1 MQRQPKATTPN
12 AIAMIWIG
20 FIAAPVCYIVVGWFI
35 ARDMT
40 PVPYPQPLASVFVL
54 AAIGAVALGY
64 YLPPRLLKGTF
75 DPRTAQPA
83 ASAEYQR
90 QYQTAMIIRWAC
102 FEVPAVMGLVLLVLS
117 GQLPAVI
124 VGGAVA
130 LALIYGSRPQ
140 RGSTAAGSHR

>member
-1 MQRQPKATTPN
+1 MPQQPKATTPN
-12 AIAMIWIG
+12 ALAMIWIG

-54 AAIGAVALGY
+54 AVIGAVALGY
-64 YLPPRLLKGTF
+64 YLPPRLLNRTL
-75 DPRTAQPA
+75 DPRSTQPA
-83 ASAEYQR
+83 APAHSQR

-117 GQLPAVI
+117 GQLPAVT

-130 LALIYGSRPQ
+130 LALIYGSRP
-140 RGSTAAGSHR
+140 R